1 MTREQ
6 RETIREVIGHLWT
19 LDGPGED
26 VATVSG
32 SYAQDLIDLLAY
44 DKPEEEKPQRG
55 ITLTEAARVVANYL
69 NNHREIAL
77 QVDYLPDTVKLSFK
91 SRL

>member
-19 LDGPGED
+19 IEQQAGTE
-26 VATVSG
+26 TMSG
-32 SYAQDLIDLLAY
+32 SYAEQLMNMLAV

-55 ITLTEAARVVANYL
+55 ITLTEAARVVADYL

-77 QVDYLPDTVKLSFK
+77 QVDYLPDAVKLSFN